1 MIGIVL
7 YMAVN
12 DVALTK
18 ITNKLL
24 VFKNV
29 QDSLKKCF

>member
-1 MIGIVL
+1 MV
-7 YMAVN
+7 VN
-12 DVALTK
+12 NVALTK

-29 QDSLKKCF
+29 QDSYKKCF